1 MDECDFCL
9 GKRLDRD
16 YRLSITDIE
25 KLRFLHNLIETS
37 KQRMASFE
45 MNPVKYADDILQERS
60 LLNASK
66 KAAYKLEQ
74 VILLCE
80 DQ

>member
-9 GKRLDRD
+9 GERLDRD

-25 KLRFLHNLIETS
+25 KLRFLHNLVEAS
-37 KQRMASFE
+37 KQRLASFE
-45 MNPVKYADDILQERS
+45 MNPVKYADNILQEKS

-66 KAAYKLEQ
+66 EAAHKLEQ

-80 DQ
+80 D